1 MKRLLILISITTGL
15 LFGGCGSGDEGHTH
29 GEGADHSHGETEQV
43 ATTEQT
49 EEDHG
54 HEHAAESQREGSGA
68 VTKWSD
74 ETELF
79 MEYPE
84 LIVGQEATFAVHLTR
99 LSDFKPISD
108 SEVYFTFRS
117 GEGAEFSVR
126 ETQVQV
132 PGIYGPDVTFEQAG
146 RYDLT
151 IEIFGMVNDT
161 LHVHGIPVYNAAD
174 EIPQTHS
181 EEDPNLITFLKE
193 QQWDIPFGTQEVH
206 RRSLTRTV
214 EAHGEIQPVQSN
226 QAIVAAPFS
235 GILLSS
241 MNRSLPAAG
250 QQVSRGT
257 ALATL
262 NPAIQSSDGENYAQQ
277 FINAQSQLELAR
289 KNLERS
295 KRLYR
300 KEAIPEVE
308 LEKARI
314 EYRQALIRFQTIN
327 EIVQVDTSSIDSY
340 GASEKSYR
348 FELKAPIDGAII
360 ESYVTPGMQVKA
372 GEPLFKVA
380 ELSKVWLKAH
390 LPASERTSVGT
401 PGSAVFTIQG
411 SKKQYSMSD
420 LNGRLVSMG
429 NTVDPATRT
438 ISLIY
443 ELSNPDNALQSG
455 LFANVH
461 IDTETKKE
469 VLAIPESALIEEEGS
484 FIVYVHISGESFAKR
499 NITTGIRD
507 RGWVEVTSGLEE
519 GEHVVTTNAY
529 QVKLAS
535 LSSEAPSHG
544 HSH

>member
-1 MKRLLILISITTGL
+1 MKRLLLLFLITTGL
-15 LFGGCGSGDEGHTH
+15 IFVGCSSGDGGHSH
-29 GEGADHSHGETEQV
+29 GEDADHSHGETEQTAAV
-43 ATTEQT
+43 QS
-49 EEDHG
+49 EEEHG
-54 HEHAAESQREGSGA
+54 HEHAEDSQREGSGV
-68 VTKWSD
+68 VTKWTD

-84 LIVGQEATFAVHLTR
+84 LIVGQQATFAVHLTR
-99 LSDFKPISD
+99 LSDFRALSN

-117 GEGAEFSVR
+117 DEGAEVSVR
-126 ETQVQV
+126 ENRVQI

-161 LHVHGIPVYNAAD
+161 LTVQGIPVYNSAD

-193 QQWDIPFGTQEVH
+193 QQWDIPFATQEV
-206 RRSLTRTV
+206 RNRTLTRTV

-226 QAIVAAPFS
+226 QAVVAAPFS

-241 MNRSLPAAG
+241 MNRSLPALG
-250 QQVSRGT
+250 QQVSKGT

-289 KNLERS
+289 KDLERS

-300 KEAIPEVE
+300 KEAIPELE

-314 EYRQALIRFQTIN
+314 EYRQALIQFQTIN

-340 GASEKSYR
+340 GSSEESYR
-348 FELKAPIDGAII
+348 FELKAPISGAIV
-360 ESYVTPGMQVKA
+360 ENNVTPGMQVKA
-372 GEPLFKVA
+372 GEPLFRVA

-390 LPASERTSVGT
+390 LPASERSSVET
-401 PGSAVFTIQG
+401 PGSAAFTIQG

-420 LNGRLVSMG
+420 LNGRLISVG
-429 NTVDPATRT
+429 KTVDPTTRT
-438 ISLIY
+438 IPLTY
-443 ELSNPDNALQSG
+443 ELRNPDNALQSG
-455 LFANVH
+455 LFANVY
-461 IDTETKKE
+461 IDTETKEE

-484 FIVYVHISGESFAKR
+484 FVVYVHISGESFAKR
-499 NITTGIRD
+499 SITTGIRD